1 MANDSQAFYE
11 DPVAELSQG
20 DIIHISP
27 HSFLD
32 PPLRS
37 ISLSDAGVPAV
48 SDLSLS
54 NIEGCGKIVAECR
67 PSTALL
73 LNYDCEIAKPTTKRL
88 VVCPILPLAQ
98 FSPTDQGNIRRNRT
112 AHLFFLP
119 RFRKLPGTSSH
130 PDCLPKNVAH
140 LRPEKIGHYK
150 TDRAVSLP
158 TEKLVGFGDQSLLH
172 CRKTPLRG
180 HAGINHVVHQI
191 GRPSRCI
198 SSVEGNGPLPG
209 GVADC
214 RR

>member
-119 RFRKLPGTSSH
+119 RFRQLEDS
-130 PDCLPKNVAH
+130 VAVLNQITTIH
-140 LRPEKIGHYK
+140 RVLLSDLHRIVTLSEIGRLGFYAQFVRWL
-150 TDRAVSLP
+150 TRWEMRTVSCPNCRVEFDPTLSLP
-158 TEKLVGFGDQSLLH
+158 LRSAGD
-172 CRKTPLRG
+172 P
-180 HAGINHVVHQI
+180 
-191 GRPSRCI
+191 
-198 SSVEGNGPLPG
+198 
-209 GVADC
+209 
-214 RR
+214 